1 MKNWNVILGVDVSK
15 LSLDICCAER
25 RLHIKIENCSKGF
38 KQFIQWCRLNGIT
51 LNEVLVLLE
60 YTGGYEYRFLQFC
73 ESINIAYCRIPGL
86 EIKKSMGM
94 VRGKNDKVDAYRI
107 GQYGEEKS
115 KRLVPSRPLN
125 NSILDLRQLMSY
137 RKRVVREKAG
147 QLSTLKERIHMYGQ
161 RKADPII
168 KLLEMQIKNNSLVL
182 AMVEGQIKELIGA
195 DDAMSKNYRILK
207 SIKGIGPINAQMSIA
222 YTENFCSFTDG
233 RKYAV
238 YVGVI
243 PFEHSSGTSIRGRR
257 RVSHMANKELK
268 QELNQAAKSA
278 MQHDPEIKSYAERK
292 LKTKPYNLVLN
303 NIKFKLIMRMF
314 SLVRR
319 EEMYVENYKISA

>member
-168 KLLEMQIKNNSLVL
+168 KLLKMQIKNNSLVL

-257 RVSHMANKELK
+257 RVSHMPNKELK